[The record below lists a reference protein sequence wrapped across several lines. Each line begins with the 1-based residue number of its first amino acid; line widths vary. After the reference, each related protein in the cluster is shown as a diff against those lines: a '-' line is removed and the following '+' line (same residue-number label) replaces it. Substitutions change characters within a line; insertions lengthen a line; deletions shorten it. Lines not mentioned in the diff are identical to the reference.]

1 MRNTAHPTRI
11 GRSRQ
16 ASCAEAPKP
25 GKKEPNTIPVSSKTS
40 YVIISDVSSTSP
52 VTESEIQLV
61 LGALGAEIASIFSE
75 DE

>member
-1 MRNTAHPTRI
+1 MRNTAHPHQK

-16 ASCAEAPKP
+16 ASFSTGKTKP
-25 GKKEPNTIPVSSKTS
+25 AKELRRVRVPSVAS
-40 YVIISDVSSTSP
+40 YAIISDVSSAAP

-61 LGALGAEIASIFSE
+61 LGALGAGIASIFAE